1 MYLRINCGCICTNT
15 LSVHNQIV
23 YINCVQQQ
31 FSKILPCPN
40 VEPDLWSGSALL
52 PNLGP
57 NLGPVLK
64 SSGSNFGSEPN
75 CGIPTSR
82 ERAAA
87 SFRYFGTP
95 THHTIKISW
104 NLVLSALS
112 IIIDSTWYP
121 DSEISTWTKEKGRF
135 CACTKV
141 VRIKCPYKT
150 EIINRN

>member
-1 MYLRINCGCICTNT
+1 MYLHINSGCICTNT

-95 THHTIKISW
+95 THHTIK
-104 NLVLSALS
+104 NLMKLGSQRTQHYHWLHLIPRLRNFDMNKRKRPILRLYKSGTDQVS
-112 IIIDSTWYP
+112 IQD
-121 DSEISTWTKEKGRF
+121 
-135 CACTKV
+135 
-141 VRIKCPYKT
+141 
-150 EIINRN
+150 RNHQ